1 MADPMSTSYWVRK
14 SGHSLLVTT
23 AFILAPTQG
32 QKDSPSHRHMKG
44 ALVRINDVLLFLF
57 LPPHVQTVL
66 DLKGGRQTS
75 ELI

>member
-1 MADPMSTSYWVRK
+1 MSTSYWVRK
-14 SGHSLLVTT
+14 SGHSLLVI
-23 AFILAPTQG
+23 AGFILAPIQG

-44 ALVRINDVLLFLF
+44 ALVRINDVLLFFF

-75 ELI
+75 EFI